1 MNKKRGLGR
10 GFGLS
15 ALIPE
20 TIEEQINEQE
30 ISLAQEIDINLVEP
44 NKEQPRKDFD
54 PEKLAALA
62 ASIKEHGMVQ
72 PIVAVKENDYYRIVA
87 GERRWRAAK
96 SLGLKTV
103 PVLVKEY
110 SVLQA
115 ESIALVENLQREN
128 LNPIEEA
135 NGYRRLMDTYGLT
148 QEQVAEKVGK
158 SRSSVANSLRF
169 LMMPQK
175 LRQMLSDGKISP
187 GHAKVLMSIGDLKK
201 MESLAD
207 RVVSDDLSVR
217 QLEVLAKE
225 EKPKKKKQIILDKD
239 IKNQLD
245 MSRKVLEEKY
255 GVKVKLNYSEKFKGK
270 VELGFKNYAQM
281 TELLEKLGIEQE

>member
-1 MNKKRGLGR
+1 MKKRGLGK
-10 GFGLS
+10 GFGLG
-15 ALIPE
+15 ALIPD
-20 TIEEQINEQE
+20 TIQEQVKDA
-30 ISLAQEIDINLVEP
+30 SLAQELDINLVEP
-44 NKEQPRKDFD
+44 NKDQPRKDFD
-54 PEKLAALA
+54 EQKLLALA
-62 ASIKEHGMVQ
+62 ESIKEHGMVQ
-72 PIVAVKENDYYRIVA
+72 PIVAVKEKDYYRIVA

-103 PVLVKEY
+103 PVIVKEY

-158 SRSSVANSLRF
+158 SRPAVANALRF
-169 LMMPQK
+169 LMMPKK
-175 LRQMLSDGKISP
+175 LRDMLAAGEISQ
-187 GHAKVLMSIGDLKK
+187 GHAKVLMSVTDLNK
-201 MESLAD
+201 METLAD
-207 RVVSDDLSVR
+207 RVKNEELSVR
-217 QLEVLAKE
+217 QLEALAKE
-225 EKPKKKKQIILDKD
+225 QQPKKKKQIVLDKD
-239 IKNQLD
+239 VKNQLD
-245 MSRKVLEEKY
+245 KSQKVLEEKY

>member
-1 MNKKRGLGR
+1 MKKRGLGR
-10 GFGLS
+10 GFGIG

-20 TIEEQINEQE
+20 TIRQEAEQSA
-30 ISLAQEIDINLVEP
+30 SLAQEIDINLVEP
-44 NKEQPRKDFD
+44 NKDQPRKDFD
-54 PEKLAALA
+54 AEKLAVLA
-62 ASIKEHGMVQ
+62 DSIKEHGMVQ

-87 GERRWRAAK
+87 GERGWRAAK
-96 SLGLKTV
+96 SIGLKTV
-103 PVLVKEY
+103 PVIVKEY

-115 ESIALVENLQREN
+115 EEIALVENLQREN

-135 NGYRRLMDTYGLT
+135 SGYRRLMDNYGLT

-158 SRSSVANSLRF
+158 SRSGIANSLRF

-175 LRQMLSDGKISP
+175 LKNMLAEGDISQ
-187 GHAKVLMSIGDLKK
+187 GHAKVLMSIGDLNK
-201 MESLAD
+201 MEALAD
-207 RVVSDDLSVR
+207 RIKNEDLSVR
-217 QLEVLAKE
+217 QLEALAKVSAPK
-225 EKPKKKKQIILDKD
+225 EKKHIVLDKD

-245 MSRKVLEEKY
+245 KSQKILEQKY

-281 TELLEKLGIEQE
+281 TQLLEKLGMEQE

>member
-1 MNKKRGLGR
+1 MKKRGLGK
-10 GFGLS
+10 GFGLG
-15 ALIPE
+15 ALIPD
-20 TIEEQINEQE
+20 TIQEQVKDA
-30 ISLAQEIDINLVEP
+30 SLAQELDINLVEP
-44 NKEQPRKDFD
+44 NKDQPRKDFD
-54 PEKLAALA
+54 EQKLSALA
-62 ASIKEHGMVQ
+62 ESIKEHGMVQ
-72 PIVAVKENDYYRIVA
+72 PIVAVKEKDYYRIVA

-103 PVLVKEY
+103 PVIVKEY

-158 SRSSVANSLRF
+158 SRPAVANALRF
-169 LMMPQK
+169 LMMPKK
-175 LRQMLSDGKISP
+175 LRDMLAAGEISQ
-187 GHAKVLMSIGDLKK
+187 GHAKVLMSVTDLNK
-201 MESLAD
+201 METLAD
-207 RVVSDDLSVR
+207 RVKNEELSVR
-217 QLEVLAKE
+217 QLEALAKE
-225 EKPKKKKQIILDKD
+225 QPKKKKQIVLDKD
-239 IKNQLD
+239 VKNQLD
-245 MSRKVLEEKY
+245 KSQKVLEEKY

>member
-1 MNKKRGLGR
+1 MKKRGLGK
-10 GFGLS
+10 GFGLG
-15 ALIPE
+15 ALIPD
-20 TIEEQINEQE
+20 TIQEQVKDA
-30 ISLAQEIDINLVEP
+30 SLAQELDINLVEP
-44 NKEQPRKDFD
+44 NKDQPRKDFD
-54 PEKLAALA
+54 EQKLLALA
-62 ASIKEHGMVQ
+62 ESIKEHGMVQ

-103 PVLVKEY
+103 PVIVKEY

-158 SRSSVANSLRF
+158 SRPAVANALRF
-169 LMMPQK
+169 LMMPKK
-175 LRQMLSDGKISP
+175 LRDMLAAGEISQ
-187 GHAKVLMSIGDLKK
+187 GHAKVLMSVTDLNK
-201 MESLAD
+201 METLAD
-207 RVVSDDLSVR
+207 RVKNEELSVR
-217 QLEVLAKE
+217 QLEALAKE
-225 EKPKKKKQIILDKD
+225 QQPKKKKQIVLDKD
-239 IKNQLD
+239 VKNQLD
-245 MSRKVLEEKY
+245 KSQKVLEEKY

>member
-20 TIEEQINEQE
+20 TIEEQTEQE
-30 ISLAQEIDINLVEP
+30 VSLAQEIDINLVEP
-44 NKEQPRKDFD
+44 NKDQPRKDFD

-62 ASIKEHGMVQ
+62 ESIKEHGMVQ

-96 SLGLKTV
+96 SIGLKTV
-103 PVLVKEY
+103 PVIIKEY

-115 ESIALVENLQREN
+115 EEIALVENLQREN

-158 SRSSVANSLRF
+158 SRSGIANSLRF

-175 LRQMLSDGKISP
+175 LRQMLSDGKISQ
-187 GHAKVLMSIGDLKK
+187 GHAKVLMSIGDLAK
-201 MESLAD
+201 MEALAD
-207 RVVSDDLSVR
+207 RIAKEDLSVR
-217 QLEVLAKE
+217 QLEILAKE
-225 EKPKKKKQIILDKD
+225 EKPKKKNQVTVDRD

-245 MSRKVLEEKY
+245 KSQKILEEKY

-270 VELGFKNYAQM
+270 VELGFKNFAQM
-281 TELLEKLGIEQE
+281 NQLLEKLGIEQE

>member
-1 MNKKRGLGR
+1 MKKRGLGK
-10 GFGLS
+10 GFGLG
-15 ALIPE
+15 ALIPD
-20 TIEEQINEQE
+20 TIQEQVKDA
-30 ISLAQEIDINLVEP
+30 SLAQELDINLVEP
-44 NKEQPRKDFD
+44 NKDQPRKDFD
-54 PEKLAALA
+54 EQKLSALA
-62 ASIKEHGMVQ
+62 ESIKEHGMVQ
-72 PIVAVKENDYYRIVA
+72 PIVAVKEKDYYRIVA

-103 PVLVKEY
+103 PVIVKEY

-158 SRSSVANSLRF
+158 SRPAVANALRF
-169 LMMPQK
+169 LMMPKK
-175 LRQMLSDGKISP
+175 LRDMLAAGEISQ
-187 GHAKVLMSIGDLKK
+187 GHAKVLMSVTDLNK
-201 MESLAD
+201 METLAD
-207 RVVSDDLSVR
+207 RVKNEELSVR
-217 QLEVLAKE
+217 QLEALAKE
-225 EKPKKKKQIILDKD
+225 QQPKKKKQIVLDKD
-239 IKNQLD
+239 VKNQLD
-245 MSRKVLEEKY
+245 KSQKVLEEKY

>member
-1 MNKKRGLGR
+1 MKKRGLGR
-10 GFGLS
+10 GFGIG

-20 TIEEQINEQE
+20 TIREEVEQSA
-30 ISLAQEIDINLVEP
+30 SLAQEIDINLVEP
-44 NKEQPRKDFD
+44 NKDQPRKDFD
-54 PEKLAALA
+54 AEKLQALA
-62 ASIKEHGMVQ
+62 DSIKEHGMVQ

-96 SLGLKTV
+96 SIGLKTV
-103 PVLVKEY
+103 PVVVKEY

-135 NGYRRLMDTYGLT
+135 NGYRRLMDNYGLT

-175 LRQMLSDGKISP
+175 LKNMLAEGEISQ
-187 GHAKVLMSIGDLKK
+187 GHAKVLMSIADLNK

-207 RVVSDDLSVR
+207 RIKNEDLSVR
-217 QLEVLAKE
+217 QLEILAKE
-225 EKPKKKKQIILDKD
+225 SQPKKKKQIALDKD

-245 MSRKVLEEKY
+245 KSQKILEEKY

>member
-1 MNKKRGLGR
+1 MKKRGLGR
-10 GFGLS
+10 GFGLG
-15 ALIPE
+15 ALIPD
-20 TIEEQINEQE
+20 TIEEESKNQE

-44 NKEQPRKDFD
+44 NKDQPRKDFD
-54 PEKLAALA
+54 SEKLAALA
-62 ASIKEHGMVQ
+62 DSIKEHGMVQ

-103 PVLVKEY
+103 PVIVKEY

-175 LRQMLSDGKISP
+175 LRNMLSEGKISQ
-187 GHAKVLMSIGDLKK
+187 GHAKVLMSIADLAK
-201 MESLAD
+201 MEALAD
-207 RVVSDDLSVR
+207 RTANEDLSVR
-217 QLEVLAKE
+217 QLEILAKDGN
-225 EKPKKKKQIILDKD
+225 PKKKKQATVDRN

-245 MSRKVLEEKY
+245 KSQKILEEKY

-270 VELGFKNYAQM
+270 VELGFKNFAQM
-281 TELLEKLGIEQE
+281 NELLEKLGIPQE

>member
-1 MNKKRGLGR
+1 MKKRGLGK
-10 GFGLS
+10 GFGLG
-15 ALIPE
+15 ALIPD
-20 TIEEQINEQE
+20 TIQEQVKDA
-30 ISLAQEIDINLVEP
+30 SLAQELDINLVEP
-44 NKEQPRKDFD
+44 NKDQPRKDFD
-54 PEKLAALA
+54 EQKLSALA
-62 ASIKEHGMVQ
+62 ESIKEHGMVQ

-103 PVLVKEY
+103 PVIVKEY

-158 SRSSVANSLRF
+158 SRPAVANALRF
-169 LMMPQK
+169 LMMPKK
-175 LRQMLSDGKISP
+175 LRDMLAAGEISQ
-187 GHAKVLMSIGDLKK
+187 GHAKVLMSVTDLNK
-201 MESLAD
+201 METLAD
-207 RVVSDDLSVR
+207 RVKNEELSVR
-217 QLEVLAKE
+217 QLEALAKE
-225 EKPKKKKQIILDKD
+225 QQPKKKKQIVLDKD
-239 IKNQLD
+239 VKNQLD
-245 MSRKVLEEKY
+245 KSQKVLEEKY